1 MNIVRRLGDIL
12 LVVALALA
20 PMVATAAE
28 APVIEKHH

>member
-1 MNIVRRLGDIL
+1 MNIVLGDTL

-28 APVIEKHH
+28 ALVIEKHH

>member
-1 MNIVRRLGDIL
+1 MNIVLGDTL

-28 APVIEKHH
+28 AIAERSCG